1 MPMVTTG
8 LALLSLAATLLVDA
22 RIERT
27 KSLIREQ
34 LLRFEGRLT
43 GLPEA
48 VPQPHGGRKAEG

>member
-1 MPMVTTG
+1 MVTTG